1 MEYGFSP
8 LFTGGTG
15 RSGTTIILNLLKNH
29 PQVHSSL
36 PREIKY
42 LTARY
47 GLIDLNF
54 GRSLSLEE
62 DFKSKRNNLAARIL
76 NRFGKKKKDRFLIYL
91 NSKWWSEIGK
101 KGKPRGLVQGITKE
115 QLDLAV
121 VNFKSYFNSDK
132 KRASRAFFYEISA
145 AQIEDKNVKYFADST
160 PLNMIQANYIYK
172 LFPNAKF
179 INMVRDGRDVA
190 LSVSK
195 ERWGPDDPHE
205 ALTWWAN
212 RIEKAHNALLKVRA
226 KDQMQMRLEDLIVND
241 RKQEYLRL
249 LSFLEIEDHD
259 LTREYF
265 ETQMLPEYMTQGE
278 WQKEVKDPDLYNKK
292 YENILK
298 NLTAKGIEI
307 AKYY

>member
-292 YENILK
+292 YESILK

>member
-8 LFTGGTG
+8 LFTGGSG

-29 PQVHSSL
+29 PLVHSSL

-179 INMVRDGRDVA
+179 INMIRDGRDVA

-249 LSFLEIEDHD
+249 LNFLEIEDHD

-298 NLTAKGIEI
+298 NLKAKGIEI

>member
-54 GRSLSLEE
+54 GRSLFLEE
-62 DFKSKRNNLAARIL
+62 DFKSKRNNLVVRIL

-121 VNFKSYFNSDK
+121 VNFKTYFNSDK

-145 AQIEDKNVKYFADST
+145 AQIQDKNVKYFADST
-160 PLNMIQANYIYK
+160 PLNMMQADYIYK

-179 INMVRDGRDVA
+179 INMIRDGRDVA
-190 LSVSK
+190 LSVSR
-195 ERWGPDDPHE
+195 ERWGPDDPHQ
-205 ALTWWAN
+205 ALNWWAN
-212 RIEKAHNALLKVRA
+212 RVEKAHKALLEIRTG
-226 KDQMQMRLEDLIVND
+226 DQMQMRLEDLIVNN
-241 RKQEYLRL
+241 RNQEYLRL
-249 LSFLEIEDHD
+249 LNFLEVEDHD

-278 WQKEVKDPDLYNKK
+278 WQKEVKDPDSYSKK
-292 YENILK
+292 YDDLLK
-298 NLTAKGIEI
+298 KLNAKGIQI
-307 AKYY
+307 IKYY

>member
-54 GRSLSLEE
+54 GRSLFLEE
-62 DFKSKRNNLAARIL
+62 DFKSKRNNLVVRIL

-121 VNFKSYFNSDK
+121 VNFKTYFNSDK

-145 AQIEDKNVKYFADST
+145 AQIQDKNVKYFADST
-160 PLNMIQANYIYK
+160 PLNMMQADYIYK

-179 INMVRDGRDVA
+179 INMIRDGRDVA
-190 LSVSK
+190 FSVSR
-195 ERWGPDDPHE
+195 ERWGPDDPHQ
-205 ALTWWAN
+205 ALNWWAN
-212 RIEKAHNALLKVRA
+212 RVEKAHKALLEIRTG
-226 KDQMQMRLEDLIVND
+226 DQMQMRLEDLIVNN
-241 RKQEYLRL
+241 RNQEYLRL
-249 LSFLEIEDHD
+249 LNFLEVEDHD

-278 WQKEVKDPDLYNKK
+278 WQKEVKDPDSYSKK
-292 YENILK
+292 YDDLLK
-298 NLTAKGIEI
+298 KLNAKGIQI
-307 AKYY
+307 IKYY

>member
-54 GRSLSLEE
+54 GRTLSLEE

-292 YENILK
+292 YESILK

>member
-292 YENILK
+292 YESVLK

>member
-76 NRFGKKKKDRFLIYL
+76 NRFGKKKKDRFLINL

-292 YENILK
+292 YESILK

>member
-292 YENILK
+292 YESILK
-298 NLTAKGIEI
+298 NLKAKGIEI

>member
-62 DFKSKRNNLAARIL
+62 DFKSKRNNLTARIL
-76 NRFGKKKKDRFLIYL
+76 NRFGKKKKDRFLINL

-292 YENILK
+292 YESILK

>member
-62 DFKSKRNNLAARIL
+62 DFKSKRNNIAARIL

-121 VNFKSYFNSDK
+121 VNFKTYFDSDK

-160 PLNMIQANYIYK
+160 PLNMMQAGYIYK

-179 INMVRDGRDVA
+179 INMIRDGRDVA

-249 LSFLEIEDHD
+249 LNFLEIEDHD

-298 NLTAKGIEI
+298 NLKAKGIEI

>member
-292 YENILK
+292 YESILK
-298 NLTAKGIEI
+298 NLKSKGIEI

>member
-76 NRFGKKKKDRFLIYL
+76 NRFGKKKKDRFLINL

-292 YENILK
+292 YESILK
-298 NLTAKGIEI
+298 NLKSKGIEI

>member
-76 NRFGKKKKDRFLIYL
+76 NRFGKKKKDRFLINL

-298 NLTAKGIEI
+298 NLKAKGIEI

>member
-1 MEYGFSP
+1 M
-8 LFTGGTG
+8 
-15 RSGTTIILNLLKNH
+15 
-29 PQVHSSL
+29 
-36 PREIKY
+36 
-42 LTARY
+42 
-47 GLIDLNF
+47 
-54 GRSLSLEE
+54 
-62 DFKSKRNNLAARIL
+62 
-76 NRFGKKKKDRFLIYL
+76 
-91 NSKWWSEIGK
+91 
-101 KGKPRGLVQGITKE
+101 QGITKE

-145 AQIEDKNVKYFADST
+145 AQIDDKNVKYFADST

-292 YENILK
+292 YESILK

>member
-249 LSFLEIEDHD
+249 LNFLEIEDHD

-292 YENILK
+292 YESILK
-298 NLTAKGIEI
+298 NLKSKGIEI

>member
-62 DFKSKRNNLAARIL
+62 DLKSKRNNLTARIL

-292 YENILK
+292 YESILK
-298 NLTAKGIEI
+298 NLKSKGIEI

>member
-298 NLTAKGIEI
+298 NLKAKGIEI

>member
-1 MEYGFSP
+1 MEYGFAP

-121 VNFKSYFNSDK
+121 VNFKTYFDSDK

-160 PLNMIQANYIYK
+160 PLNMMQAGYIYK

-179 INMVRDGRDVA
+179 INMIRDGRDVA

-195 ERWGPDDPHE
+195 ERWGPADPQQ

-212 RIEKAHNALLKVRA
+212 RIEKAHIALLKVRA

-249 LSFLEIEDHD
+249 LNFLEIEDHD

-278 WQKEVKDPDLYNKK
+278 WKKEVKDPDLYNKK
-292 YENILK
+292 YESILK
-298 NLTAKGIEI
+298 NLKAKGIEI

>member
-62 DFKSKRNNLAARIL
+62 DFKSKRNNLTARIL

-292 YENILK
+292 YESILK
-298 NLTAKGIEI
+298 NLKSKGIEI

>member
-62 DFKSKRNNLAARIL
+62 DFKSKRNNLTARIL

-292 YENILK
+292 YESILK

>member
-54 GRSLSLEE
+54 GRSLFLEE
-62 DFKSKRNNLAARIL
+62 DFKSKRNNLVVRIL

-121 VNFKSYFNSDK
+121 VNFKNYFNSDK

-145 AQIEDKNVKYFADST
+145 AQIQDKNVKYFADST
-160 PLNMIQANYIYK
+160 PLNMMQADYIYK

-179 INMVRDGRDVA
+179 INMIRDGRDVA
-190 LSVSK
+190 LSVSR
-195 ERWGPDDPHE
+195 ERWGPDDPHQ
-205 ALTWWAN
+205 ALNWWAN
-212 RIEKAHNALLKVRA
+212 RVEKAHKALLEIRTG
-226 KDQMQMRLEDLIVND
+226 DQMQMRLEDLIVNN
-241 RKQEYLRL
+241 RNQEYLRL
-249 LSFLEIEDHD
+249 LNFLEVEDHD

-278 WQKEVKDPDLYNKK
+278 WQKEVKDPDSYSKK
-292 YENILK
+292 YDDLLK
-298 NLTAKGIEI
+298 KLNAKGIQI
-307 AKYY
+307 IKYY

>member
-1 MEYGFSP
+1 MEYGFAP

-121 VNFKSYFNSDK
+121 VNFKTYFDSDK

-160 PLNMIQANYIYK
+160 PLNMMQAGYIYK

-179 INMVRDGRDVA
+179 INMIRDGRDVA

-195 ERWGPDDPHE
+195 ERWGPADPHE

-249 LSFLEIEDHD
+249 LNFLEIEDHD

-292 YENILK
+292 YESILK